1 MKELI
6 IPFATTVGYML
17 KVLKS
22 NVKINKFNPEF
33 KMIRHGNYFEFI
45 NSVKGEVPHTVVYN
59 KGKITSDNIARKD
72 DFDFL
77 GLFNANPS
85 LQKFYIDCHK
95 EYGKITDT
103 DIPDSIYGIAALFE
117 ISIRMHAN
125 NNNLIESRENLVEVI
140 NKLSEFKNLTENETN
155 KLHQG
160 RRFININTAAGQFFS
175 FFYCVHFFHFLIVK
189 CFIILY
195 SLLYIRRSS

>member
-22 NVKINKFNPEF
+22 NVKIDKFNPEF

-85 LQKFYIDCHK
+85 LQKFYIDCYK

-103 DIPDSIYGIAALFE
+103 DIPDS
-117 ISIRMHAN
+117 
-125 NNNLIESRENLVEVI
+125 
-140 NKLSEFKNLTENETN
+140 
-155 KLHQG
+155 
-160 RRFININTAAGQFFS
+160 
-175 FFYCVHFFHFLIVK
+175 
-189 CFIILY
+189 
-195 SLLYIRRSS
+195 

>member
-17 KVLKS
+17 KVLKAD
-22 NVKINKFNPEF
+22 VKIDKFNTEF

-59 KGKITSDNIARKD
+59 KGDIKSDNIARKD

-85 LQKFYIDCHK
+85 LQKFYTNCYK
-95 EYGKITDT
+95 EYGEINDT
-103 DIPDSIYGIAALFE
+103 DIPNSIYGIAALFE

-125 NNNLIESRENLVEVI
+125 NNNLIKPRENLIEVI
-140 NKLSEFKNLTENETN
+140 NKLAEFKNLTENETK

-160 RRFININTAAGQFFS
+160 RRFINMIKHFKNQFPS
-175 FFYCVHFFHFLIVK
+175 WNEGMEAITIAYELLK
-189 CFIILY
+189 EKKLTII
-195 SLLYIRRSS
+195 

>member
-160 RRFININTAAGQFFS
+160 RRFINMIKHFKNQFPS
-175 FFYCVHFFHFLIVK
+175 WNEGIDAMTIAYELIK
-189 CFIILY
+189 EKKLTII
-195 SLLYIRRSS
+195 

>member
-22 NVKINKFNPEF
+22 NVKIDKFNPEF

-45 NSVKGEVPHTVVYN
+45 NSVKGEVPHTVVYS

-160 RRFININTAAGQFFS
+160 RRFINMIK
-175 FFYCVHFFHFLIVK
+175 HFKNQYSSWNEGIDAMTIAYELIK
-189 CFIILY
+189 EKKLTII
-195 SLLYIRRSS
+195 

>member
-17 KVLKS
+17 KILKS
-22 NVKINKFNPEF
+22 NAKIDKFNPEF

-160 RRFININTAAGQFFS
+160 RRFINMIKHFKNQFPS
-175 FFYCVHFFHFLIVK
+175 WNEGIDAMTIAYELIK
-189 CFIILY
+189 EKKLTII
-195 SLLYIRRSS
+195 

>member
-22 NVKINKFNPEF
+22 NVKIDKFNPEF

-45 NSVKGEVPHTVVYN
+45 NSVKGEVPHTIVYN
-59 KGKITSDNIARKD
+59 KGKITSDNIARKN

-125 NNNLIESRENLVEVI
+125 NNNLIESREDLVEVI
-140 NKLSEFKNLTENETN
+140 NKLSKFKNLTENETN

-160 RRFININTAAGQFFS
+160 RRFINMIKHFKNQFPS
-175 FFYCVHFFHFLIVK
+175 WNEGIDVMTVAYELIK
-189 CFIILY
+189 EKKLTII
-195 SLLYIRRSS
+195 

>member
-22 NVKINKFNPEF
+22 NAKIDKFNPKF

-45 NSVKGEVPHTVVYN
+45 NSVKGDVPHTVVYN

-77 GLFNANPS
+77 GLFKANPS
-85 LQKFYIDCHK
+85 LQKFYLDCYK
-95 EYGKITDT
+95 EYGKIIDT

-125 NNNLIESRENLVEVI
+125 NNNLIEPRENLVEVI

-160 RRFININTAAGQFFS
+160 RRFINMIKHFKNQFPS
-175 FFYCVHFFHFLIVK
+175 WNEGIDAMTIAYELIK
-189 CFIILY
+189 AKKLTII
-195 SLLYIRRSS
+195 

>member
-22 NVKINKFNPEF
+22 DVKIHEFNSEF
-33 KMIRHGNYFEFI
+33 KMIRHGDYFEFI
-45 NSVKGEVPHTVVYN
+45 NSVKGEVPHSVVYN
-59 KGKITSDNIARKD
+59 KGEIKSDNISRKD

-85 LQKFYIDCHK
+85 LQKFYTNCYK
-95 EYGKITDT
+95 EYGEIIDT
-103 DIPDSIYGIAALFE
+103 DIPNSIYGIAALFE

-125 NNNLIESRENLVEVI
+125 NNNLIESRENLIDVI
-140 NKLSEFKNLTENETN
+140 NKLSDFKKLNEYETK

-160 RRFININTAAGQFFS
+160 RKFINMIKHFKNQFPS
-175 FFYCVHFFHFLIVK
+175 WNEGMEAMTIAYELLK
-189 CFIILY
+189 EKKLTII
-195 SLLYIRRSS
+195 

>member
-6 IPFATTVGYML
+6 IPFATAVGYML

-22 NVKINKFNPEF
+22 NVKIDKFNPEF

-45 NSVKGEVPHTVVYN
+45 NSVKGEIPHSVVYN
-59 KGKITSDNIARKD
+59 KGKIISDNIARNN

-85 LQKFYIDCHK
+85 LQKFYIDCYK

-117 ISIRMHAN
+117 ISLRMHAN
-125 NNNLIESRENLVEVI
+125 NHNLIEPRENLNEVI
-140 NKLSEFKNLTENETN
+140 NKLTKFKNLNKDETN

-160 RRFININTAAGQFFS
+160 RRFINMVKHFNNQFPTWNEGIDS
-175 FFYCVHFFHFLIVK
+175 MTIAYEIVK
-189 CFIILY
+189 EKKLTII
-195 SLLYIRRSS
+195 

>member
-22 NVKINKFNPEF
+22 NAKIDKFNPEF

-85 LQKFYIDCHK
+85 LQKFYLDCYK

-125 NNNLIESRENLVEVI
+125 NNNLIEPRENLVEVI

-160 RRFININTAAGQFFS
+160 RRFINMIKHFKNQFPS
-175 FFYCVHFFHFLIVK
+175 WNEGIDAMTIAYELIK
-189 CFIILY
+189 EKKLTII
-195 SLLYIRRSS
+195 